1 MTALITGASTGLGHD
16 MAVYLSEL
24 GYDLILV
31 ARSKDKLQQLKKTLP
46 VRVKVIAADL
56 SKAENAVNIFRVCK
70 NMKIDLLIN
79 NAGIGEVG
87 CFEKTSLKKETELIN
102 LNVTALHILTK
113 LFYKKFRKEDQGTIL
128 NVASSAAFYPGPL
141 MAAYYA
147 SKSYVLNLSQ
157 ALYREIK
164 ESGSGVRIS
173 VLCPGPVQTE
183 FNRRIGVSNSFSP
196 ANSEEVA
203 RYAIDMTLKGH
214 FYIIPQF
221 KIKLSIA
228 ASTFLPSFVKSKI
241 IYRIQSNKKPL

>member
-1 MTALITGASTGLGHD
+1 MTALITGASTGLGRD

-24 GYDLILV
+24 GYNLILV
-31 ARSKDKLQQLKKTLP
+31 ARSREKLQHLKKTLP
-46 VRVKVIAADL
+46 VKVKVITADL
-56 SKAENAVNIFRVCK
+56 SKNENAVKVFESCK
-70 NMKIDLLIN
+70 KMKIDLLIN

-87 CFEKTSLKKETELIN
+87 CFENTSLEKETELIN

-113 LFYKKFRKEDQGTIL
+113 LFYSKFKRENHGTIL

-147 SKSYVLNLSQ
+147 SKAYVLNLSQ

-164 ESGSGVRIS
+164 ESGSRVQIS

-196 ANSEEVA
+196 ANSAEVA
-203 RYAIDMTLKGH
+203 RYAVDMTLKGH
-214 FYIIPQF
+214 FYIIPEL
-221 KIKLSIA
+221 KMKLSIA
-228 ASTFLPSFVKSKI
+228 ASTLLPSFLKSKI